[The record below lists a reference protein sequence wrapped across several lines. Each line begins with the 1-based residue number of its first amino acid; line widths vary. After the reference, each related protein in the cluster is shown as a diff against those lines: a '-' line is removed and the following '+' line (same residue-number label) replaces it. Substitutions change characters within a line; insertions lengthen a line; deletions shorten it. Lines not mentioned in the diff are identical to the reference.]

1 MDKADELSP
10 PERRESNKRSRE
22 SIKTTEATYLASLG
36 PRRIDPVEVL
46 PLEVFGRI
54 LELGVDDDNP
64 DFALRPSWVSVK
76 WRAAVLSS
84 SPAWKFFSWASDSE
98 GPLTT
103 RQRRSLLGKMDAWHE
118 RSKGNVER
126 CDLGFERI
134 KPCPMKLL
142 RATLAEWTPR
152 LKELRIERH
161 CGHTGYPR
169 ALSCIA
175 QSPQDWQIA
184 AGCERLHALTEDVV
198 KLVPAGNKTVRSLR
212 TDMGGFSADGNI
224 GVPEDVLGGLKFWTV
239 DKFTLLNVST
249 HLTFQGKRMKKLS
262 ELEELRV
269 LENYKSDCGF
279 LDCSASRP
287 RGLLPADQWLP
298 ANLYRLPKLKV
309 LLGLP
314 LTCMELLECPVLEWL
329 ELGKHCSCIPVEEH
343 DPVGF
348 LQRSSVD
355 LAKIQRLVL
364 SRLGNRSS
372 KFLEEM
378 LPRLSRIGH
387 LDVSE
392 SITNAMVEMLAD
404 PTVSPRLEVLIIRN
418 ASGLTGGPVLRLV
431 EGRLKAQRALSGSP
445 APELCT
451 IRELHLLN
459 CDMLEKP
466 AEDWLKRNVPKLVI
480 THVRQPKAGYR
491 DKMTS
496 R

>member
-1 MDKADELSP
+1 
-10 PERRESNKRSRE
+10 
-22 SIKTTEATYLASLG
+22 
-36 PRRIDPVEVL
+36 
-46 PLEVFGRI
+46 
-54 LELGVDDDNP
+54 
-64 DFALRPSWVSVK
+64 
-76 WRAAVLSS
+76 
-84 SPAWKFFSWASDSE
+84 
-98 GPLTT
+98 
-103 RQRRSLLGKMDAWHE
+103 
-118 RSKGNVER
+118 
-126 CDLGFERI
+126 
-134 KPCPMKLL
+134 
-142 RATLAEWTPR
+142 
-152 LKELRIERH
+152 
-161 CGHTGYPR
+161 
-169 ALSCIA
+169 
-175 QSPQDWQIA
+175 
-184 AGCERLHALTEDVV
+184 
-198 KLVPAGNKTVRSLR
+198 
-212 TDMGGFSADGNI
+212 MGGFSADGNI

-372 KFLEEM
+372 RFLEEM

-392 SITNAMVEMLAD
+392 SIGQFREPEGITLILPQATAD
-404 PTVSPRLEVLIIRN
+404 RLQLPYTYEAAWITLTVHSSLEAV
-418 ASGLTGGPVLRLV
+418 GLTAAFAQALAAAQVSCNVVAAYYHDHLFVAARDADKAMQVLQRL
-431 EGRLKAQRALSGSP
+431 AAT
-445 APELCT
+445 A
-451 IRELHLLN
+451 N
-459 CDMLEKP
+459 
-466 AEDWLKRNVPKLVI
+466 
-480 THVRQPKAGYR
+480 
-491 DKMTS
+491 
-496 R
+496 